1 MKFKIILL
9 VALVVS
15 VIGGV
20 ACRHAA
26 TSTAPS
32 KLLYYACPMHP
43 TVKYDKPGACPICG
57 MNLEPVY
64 TDNAYKSAGPCGAA
78 GCAAP
83 GATNKP

>member
-1 MKFKIILL
+1 MKLKIILL

-15 VIGGV
+15 VIGGI
-20 ACRHAA
+20 ACRHA
-26 TSTAPS
+26 STWAVPQ
-32 KLLYYACPMHP
+32 KPLYYACPMHP
-43 TVKYDKPGACPICG
+43 AVKYDKPGACPICG

-83 GATNKP
+83 GATNQP